1 MNKILFEFNSAE
13 IKEAYNQEYLDA
25 IKKKYNDYLG
35 YEGVIKVELVIQER
49 TKVDRNS
56 KLQPKLYSISP
67 DDVDR
72 IAQLYRSYDYS
83 TDCEPQIITNRSD
96 WDETVEDDEDEMV
109 AGFKRD
115 RAQNILKKEK
125 LAFINNELM
134 VYLRLTF
141 ADVKAFKYVKTLS
154 NTVSPNEN
162 KQPNSASDIV
172 VTLEECI
179 AAGALSDKLY
189 QLENKPDLKRE
200 IKCLTPDKGPKFRT
214 QVENTFYAKT
224 NKDVKYEIIYSGNI
238 DDIATERGLP
248 LSGKTFKSRNSNLY
262 HTNSGEMKTTWYN
275 GFKKLH
281 NSEEDYIDIAFYV
294 GKPVNIPKE
303 RFQIIRELLDS
314 YSYYNTV
321 QPKVDIK
328 KTFRCLGFHTQAKQG
343 LHHLRGKT
351 ELSRAENYILR
362 YPFDWFHVS
371 NEKEMKDF
379 IKDNLT
385 DIEKKNADEYFNDKI
400 TNALYD
406 NIMSLY
412 QCSLHYDEDKI
423 ECAA

>member
-189 QLENKPDLKRE
+189 QL
-200 IKCLTPDKGPKFRT
+200 
-214 QVENTFYAKT
+214 
-224 NKDVKYEIIYSGNI
+224 
-238 DDIATERGLP
+238 
-248 LSGKTFKSRNSNLY
+248 
-262 HTNSGEMKTTWYN
+262 
-275 GFKKLH
+275 
-281 NSEEDYIDIAFYV
+281 
-294 GKPVNIPKE
+294 
-303 RFQIIRELLDS
+303 
-314 YSYYNTV
+314 
-321 QPKVDIK
+321 
-328 KTFRCLGFHTQAKQG
+328 
-343 LHHLRGKT
+343 
-351 ELSRAENYILR
+351 
-362 YPFDWFHVS
+362 
-371 NEKEMKDF
+371 
-379 IKDNLT
+379 
-385 DIEKKNADEYFNDKI
+385 
-400 TNALYD
+400 
-406 NIMSLY
+406 
-412 QCSLHYDEDKI
+412 
-423 ECAA
+423 